1 MIKGLI
7 VYNRQKFTP
16 NLLRIYFLPCRASG
30 HEIPIRKESVSDYLC
45 QIYFQKSLAH
55 RIRLIFL
62 IQSAIYIRFAAHF
75 EDQFAA
81 LHEFAVRKVKP
92 CNFLAV

>member
-1 MIKGLI
+1 MFGYRIDRNK
-7 VYNRQKFTP
+7 KFTP

-45 QIYFQKSLAH
+45 QLYFQKSLAH

-81 LHEFAVRKVKP
+81 LHEFAMRKVKP
-92 CNFLAV
+92 CDFLAV